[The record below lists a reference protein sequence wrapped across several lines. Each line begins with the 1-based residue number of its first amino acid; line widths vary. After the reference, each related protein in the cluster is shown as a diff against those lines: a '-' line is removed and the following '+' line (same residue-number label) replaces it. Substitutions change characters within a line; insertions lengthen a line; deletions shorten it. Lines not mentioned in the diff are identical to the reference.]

1 MRVGVICLGFS
12 RDISNLLGTS
22 FVAISTTKQAVCT
35 NIDFEKLKMKTKD
48 EQLEATQVQ
57 ASAPAAIRHSS
68 LPKLARCACYE
79 SNPVAG
85 PAAARGTL
93 LDGCFRELLSTGE
106 MPRVE
111 GLGEEDIQA
120 VQWAAWTLRSMA
132 CGEEILSLDE
142 HCRVETPGMEHIG
155 TADAIVPGLL
165 MSADLK
171 TGQIRNYR
179 EQMAAYAL
187 GLMEMHFAGC
197 WTCELLFCD
206 QRQVV
211 THQFTYEEA
220 SEIVNGLLMRAVDP
234 DRKPELC
241 EYCGWCVKSQTCEA
255 RTEAAAQALEIT
267 TLGTLDGQG
276 ALARNDFEGLLE
288 DPERLG
294 RFLSSC
300 KVLDDFRDR
309 AETRARE
316 LLEAGGDSV
325 PGWKLRKGGPV
336 ELVFPDDLARLVAA
350 GNLSLGGVL
359 EAQGTLGAKKFREL
373 WAKEMA
379 GSLVPEEMVRRT
391 GVRRASLV
399 QA

>member
-1 MRVGVICLGFS
+1 M
-12 RDISNLLGTS
+12 N
-22 FVAISTTKQAVCT
+22 TKGGQAE
-35 NIDFEKLKMKTKD
+35 NALR
-48 EQLEATQVQ
+48 EANP
-57 ASAPAAIRHSS
+57 SAAIRHSS

-106 MPRVE
+106 LHQTE
-111 GLGEEDIQA
+111 GISEEDIRA
-120 VQWAAWTLRSMA
+120 VEWAASTLRSMVSD
-132 CGEEILSLDE
+132 EEILSLDE
-142 HCRVETPGMEHIG
+142 HCRVQTPGMDHIG

-187 GLMEMHFAGC
+187 GLMEMHFAER

-211 THQFTYEEA
+211 SHRFTYAEA
-220 SEIVNGLLMRAVDP
+220 FEIVHGVLARVADP
-234 DRKPELC
+234 ERKPELC
-241 EYCGWCVKSQTCEA
+241 EYCGWCAKAETCGA
-255 RTEAAAQALEIT
+255 RVEAAAQALEIAEPQNAAHQ
-267 TLGTLDGQG
+267 GQ
-276 ALARNDFEGLLE
+276 LECTDFAGVLE

-300 KVLDDFRDR
+300 KVLDDFRER
-309 AETRARE
+309 AETRART
-316 LLEAGGDSV
+316 LLEARGDAV
-325 PGWKLRKGGPV
+325 PGWRLRKGGPI

-359 EAQGTLGAKKFREL
+359 EAQGTLAAKKFREL

-379 GSLVPEEMVRRT
+379 GSVVPEELVRQT

>member
-1 MRVGVICLGFS
+1 
-12 RDISNLLGTS
+12 
-22 FVAISTTKQAVCT
+22 
-35 NIDFEKLKMKTKD
+35 MKTND
-48 EQLEATQVQ
+48 EQLESRPVEV
-57 ASAPAAIRHSS
+57 SNPAAVRHSS

-93 LDGCFRELLSTGE
+93 LDSCFRELLSTGE
-106 MPRVE
+106 LSQIE
-111 GLGEEDIQA
+111 GLGEEDMQA
-120 VQWAAWTLRSMA
+120 VQWAAWTLRSMS

-142 HCRVETPGMEHIG
+142 QCRVETPGMEHIG

-187 GLMEMHFAGC
+187 GLMEMHFASR

-211 THQFTYEEA
+211 THQFTYAEA
-220 SEIVNGLLMRAVDP
+220 FEIVTGVLVRAVDP
-234 DRKPELC
+234 ERKPELC

-255 RTEAAAQALEIT
+255 RVEAAAKALEIAT
-267 TLGTLDGQG
+267 AQNQEDQG
-276 ALARNDFEGLLE
+276 VLARTDFEGVLE

-294 RFLSSC
+294 MFLSSC

-316 LLEAGGDSV
+316 LLEAGGDAV
-325 PGWKLRKGGPV
+325 PGWRLRKGGPV

-379 GSLVPEEMVRRT
+379 GSVVPEEVVRRT

>member
-1 MRVGVICLGFS
+1 
-12 RDISNLLGTS
+12 
-22 FVAISTTKQAVCT
+22 
-35 NIDFEKLKMKTKD
+35 MKTND
-48 EQLEATQVQ
+48 EQLENRPVES
-57 ASAPAAIRHSS
+57 SAPAAIRHSS
-68 LPKLARCACYE
+68 LPKLARCACFE
-79 SNPVAG
+79 SDPVAG

-93 LDGCFRELLSTGE
+93 LDGCFREMLSTGQI
-106 MPRVE
+106 PKIQ
-111 GLGEEDIQA
+111 GLSEEDVLA
-120 VQWAAWTLRSMA
+120 VEWAAATLRSLA
-132 CGEEILSLDE
+132 CGEEILSLDAQ
-142 HCRVETPGMEHIG
+142 CRVQTPGMEHIG

-187 GLMEMHFAGC
+187 GLMEMHFADR

-211 THQFTYEEA
+211 THQFTYA
-220 SEIVNGLLMRAVDP
+220 DAFEIVNGVLERAVDP
-234 DRKPELC
+234 GRKPELC
-241 EYCGWCVKSQTCEA
+241 EYCGWCVKSQTCEV
-255 RTEAAAQALEIT
+255 RVDAATKALEIAT
-267 TLGTLDGQG
+267 AGNQEDQG
-276 ALARNDFEGLLE
+276 RLACTDFEGVLD

-294 RFLSSC
+294 LFLSSC

-309 AETRARE
+309 AEARARE
-316 LLEAGGDSV
+316 LLEASGDAV

-350 GNLSLGGVL
+350 GSLSLGGLL
-359 EAQGTLGAKKFREL
+359 EAHGTLAAKKFREL
-373 WAKEMA
+373 WGREMA
-379 GSLVPEEMVRRT
+379 GSVVPEEVVRRT